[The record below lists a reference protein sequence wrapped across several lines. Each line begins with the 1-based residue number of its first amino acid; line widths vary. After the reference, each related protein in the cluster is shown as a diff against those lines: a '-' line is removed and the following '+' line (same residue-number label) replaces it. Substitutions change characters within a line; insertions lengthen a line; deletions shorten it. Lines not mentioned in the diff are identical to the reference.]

1 MGSHASKGQHD
12 SLDEPPRIPLFTGT
26 CGTKGSRRDSLTDA
40 LTSAATAVVGILSH
54 KDHAESSSDASGKV
68 SPAKRA
74 RVSGQ
79 YLGHLEK
86 LKNIHE
92 SGVLSCEEFEEQ
104 KAFALK
110 NIRQLNC

>member
-1 MGSHASKGQHD
+1 MHLLMLLPQW
-12 SLDEPPRIPLFTGT
+12 I
-26 CGTKGSRRDSLTDA
+26 
-40 LTSAATAVVGILSH
+40 GIVSH
-54 KDHAESSSDASGKV
+54 KDHAESSSDTSGKM

-74 RVSGQ
+74 RECGQ
-79 YLGHLEK
+79 YLDYLEK
-86 LKNIHE
+86 LKNLRE